1 MWGKLGAL
9 FNGNILLKLILNVK
23 LLKVLLRH
31 IKCLEYLS
39 EEMLIHLT
47 KTERCFHS

>member
-1 MWGKLGAL
+1 MLYLMGAS
-9 FNGNILLKLILNVK
+9 FELILNVK

-47 KTERCFHS
+47 KPERCFHS